1 MRRPAGLTLAVLVA
15 AASTAAA
22 QRPTPATR
30 STDTLPT
37 IAERTKGVDRRDG
50 FVPAFL
56 ERPSGALWLEFPAN
70 GTRLLQCVSLAA
82 GLGSNPIG
90 LDRGADRGCSIAR
103 LQPAG
108 RRLLVVL
115 ENWNYRSTYTDNPAH
130 ARSVAESFASSTVA
144 ALPVIAA
151 EGDRVLVDATSYV
164 LHDWWDV
171 TGALADAKQSPYALA
186 SDLSWIDAQAVRGF
200 PKNTELEAA
209 LTFQARERPG
219 QIVARIVPDGRAFTV
234 RQHLTL
240 AELPDDGYRPR
251 ALDPRMSFF
260 GITFK
265 DYAQPIQQPLTR
277 RWINR
282 FRLERSNPA
291 DPRSPIKRPIVF
303 YVDRGI
309 PEPIRTATLE
319 GARFW
324 TQAFDR
330 AGLVG
335 GFKVELL
342 PEGVDPLDLRYN
354 VIQWENRN
362 EIGWSIGGGLFD
374 PRTGEMLKGM
384 ARMDSHRARTAYSIV
399 AALGG
404 AATAADTHYV
414 LGRVRQVTAHEV
426 GHTLGMAHNYIA
438 STYGRGSVMDY
449 PAPRLT
455 VDASGK
461 VDFRD
466 AYALGPGEFDVLAIR
481 WGYGIFP
488 PEHEADSL
496 RALIAEGITHGL
508 LFLSDA
514 DARPDYASD
523 PRVNL
528 WDDASSP
535 EEFLTR
541 QLAVRRAAM
550 RRFGLGNIGA
560 GEPVAT
566 LQERFARLYFF
577 HRFALFATAKVV
589 GGVEYHHALAG
600 DGQQA
605 TRPVAGARQRTALG
619 KLLATLAPSEL
630 AIPDT
635 VITLLGPRPFGY
647 DPNTEMFGSR
657 TQPTFDEFG
666 AAGSLASLVLEPLLQ
681 RDRMARLVQQS
692 AHDPTALSLSELLST
707 IKRSVWD
714 APTERDQRDAGLR
727 RAVQRGYAD
736 QLIILAADTA
746 AAPDV
751 RAAVQ
756 LTLTT
761 LGREAEARGAVTG
774 ARFEARAHWRA
785 LAADIAAWQRDRR
798 LPSAQPLPAPP
809 GDPFGED
816 EEF

>member
-1 MRRPAGLTLAVLVA
+1 MRHHQGCTLAALVCA
-15 AASTAAA
+15 ACSAAA
-22 QRPTPATR
+22 QQAEPAPTAD
-30 STDTLPT
+30 SLPT
-37 IAERTKGVDRRDG
+37 IAERTRGVDRRDG
-50 FVPAFL
+50 FVPAYVD
-56 ERPSGALWLEFPAN
+56 PGSGALWLELPRG

-90 LDRGADRGCSIAR
+90 LDRGADRSCSVAR
-103 LQPAG
+103 LEPVGKRQ
-108 RRLLVVL
+108 LVVL
-115 ENWNYRSTYTDNPAH
+115 ENWSYRSTFPDNQDH
-130 ARSVAESFASSTVA
+130 ARSVAESFAPSTIA

-151 EGDRVLVDATSYV
+151 DSDRVLVDATDYV

-171 TGALADAKQSPYALA
+171 TGALADAKERPYALA
-186 SDLSWIDAQAVRGF
+186 KDRSWIDAPAIRGF
-200 PKNTELEAA
+200 PRNTELDAA
-209 LTFQARERPG
+209 LTFQASDRPG
-219 QIVARIVPDGRAFTV
+219 QIVAQIVPDGRAFTV

-240 AELPDDGYRPR
+240 AQLPDDGYRPR

-265 DYAQPIQQPLTR
+265 DYAQPIDQPLTR

-282 FRLERSNPA
+282 YRLERTNPA
-291 DPRSPIKRPIVF
+291 DPASPIRNPIVY

-309 PEPIRTATLE
+309 PEPLRTATLE

-324 TQAFDR
+324 TAAFDR

-335 GFKVELL
+335 AFKVELL
-342 PEGVDPLDLRYN
+342 PDGVDPLDLRYN

-414 LGRVRQVTAHEV
+414 LGRIRQVTAHEV

-455 VDASGK
+455 VDGSGK

-496 RALIAEGITHGL
+496 HAIIADGL
-508 LFLSDA
+508 KRGLVFLSDA

-528 WDDASSP
+528 WDDTGSP

-550 RRFGLGNIGA
+550 QGFGLRNIAA

-566 LQERFARLYFF
+566 LQERFARVYFF
-577 HRFALFATAKVV
+577 HRFAAFAVAKVV
-589 GGVEYHHALAG
+589 GGVEYQHAVAG

-605 TRPVAGARQRTALG
+605 TRPVPGARQRAALG
-619 KLLATLAPSEL
+619 ELLRTLAPAEL

-635 VITLLGPRPFGY
+635 VLTLLGPRPFGY
-647 DPNTEMFGSR
+647 DPNAELFGSR
-657 TQPTFDEFG
+657 TQPEFDEFG
-666 AAGSLASLVLEPLLQ
+666 AAGSMATLVLRPLLQ
-681 RDRMARLVQQS
+681 RDRLARLVQQS
-692 AHDPTALSLSELLST
+692 AHDPGALSLGELLAAVE
-707 IKRSVWD
+707 RSLWD
-714 APTERDQRDAGLR
+714 APPERSARNAGLR
-727 RAVQRGYAD
+727 RAVQRVYVD
-736 QLIILAADTA
+736 QLLALAADTA

-751 RAAVQ
+751 RAAAQ
-756 LTLTT
+756 LTLAT
-761 LGREAEARGAVTG
+761 LRREATARGAAAG
-774 ARFEARAHWRA
+774 APLESRAHWQA
-785 LAADIAAWQRDRR
+785 LAADIAAWERDGR
-798 LPSAQPLPAPP
+798 LPVAQPLAPPP
-809 GDPFGED
+809 GDPFGEED
-816 EEF
+816 GD

>member
-1 MRRPAGLTLAVLVA
+1 MRHPHRFALAALLSA
-15 AASTAAA
+15 ACRAAA
-22 QRPTPATR
+22 QQPVPAR
-30 STDTLPT
+30 SPDSLPT
-37 IAERTKGVDRRDG
+37 IAERTAGAERRDG
-50 FVPAFL
+50 FVPVYL
-56 ERPSGALWLEFPAN
+56 EPHKGALWLELPKA

-90 LDRGADRGCSIAR
+90 LDRGADRSCSVAR
-103 LQPAG
+103 MEPVGG
-108 RRLLVVL
+108 RQLVVL
-115 ENWNYRSTYTDNPAH
+115 ENWNYRSTLADNPAH
-130 ARSVAESFASSTVA
+130 ARSVAESFAPSTVA

-151 EGDRVLVDATSYV
+151 EGDRVLVDATDY
-164 LHDWWDV
+164 LMYDWWDV
-171 TGALADAKQSPYALA
+171 AGALADAKENAYAL
-186 SDLSWIDAQAVRGF
+186 SKDRSWIYASAVRGF
-200 PKNTELEAA
+200 PRNTELESA
-209 LTFQARERPG
+209 LTFEARDRPG
-219 QIVARIVPDGRAFTV
+219 RIVAQIVPDGRAFTV

-240 AELPDDGYRPR
+240 AELPDSGYRPR
-251 ALDPRMSFF
+251 AFDPRMSFF

-265 DYAQPIQQPLTR
+265 DYAQPIDRPLTR

-282 FRLERSNPA
+282 FRLERTNPA
-291 DPRSPIKRPIVF
+291 DPRSPIKNPIVF

-324 TQAFDR
+324 TEAFDR
-330 AGLVG
+330 AGLAG

-342 PEGVDPLDLRYN
+342 PEDADPLDLRYN

-362 EIGWSIGGGLFD
+362 EIGWSIGGALTD

-414 LGRVRQVTAHEV
+414 LGRVRQVTAHEL

-455 VDASGK
+455 VDAKGNI
-461 VDFRD
+461 DFRD

-488 PEHEADSL
+488 AEHEADSL
-496 RALIAEGITHGL
+496 NAIVAEGVQRGL
-508 LFLSDA
+508 VFLSDA

-535 EEFLTR
+535 EAFLTR

-550 RRFGLGNIGA
+550 RHFGLGAIA
-560 GEPVAT
+560 PGEPVAT

-577 HRFALFATAKVV
+577 HRFAAFSTAKVV

-605 TRPVAGARQRTALG
+605 TRPVPGGRQRAALAE
-619 KLLATLAPSEL
+619 LLRTLTPLEL

-635 VITLLGPRPFGY
+635 VLTLLGPRPFGY
-647 DPNTEMFGSR
+647 EPNAEMFGSR

-666 AAGSLASLVLEPLLQ
+666 AAGSLATLVLGPLLQ
-681 RDRMARLVQQS
+681 RDRLARLVQQS
-692 AHDPTALSLSELLST
+692 AHDPGALSLGELLGT
-707 IKRSVWD
+707 MQRAIWDLPAERSPRN
-714 APTERDQRDAGLR
+714 AALR
-727 RAVQRGYAD
+727 RAVQRVYAD
-736 QLIILAADTA
+736 RLLALAADTA

-751 RAAVQ
+751 RAATE
-756 LTLTT
+756 LTLAG
-761 LGREAEARGAVTG
+761 LRRDAQARGKAAG
-774 ARFEARAHWRA
+774 IPLEARAHWQA
-785 LAADIAAWQRDRR
+785 LASDIAAWERDRR
-798 LPSAQPLPAPP
+798 QPTAQPLPPPP